1 MSDRTAPS
9 ARPATDAADE
19 RPPLPWW
26 RSGMV
31 WLVLSGPAAVVVAGV
46 VTMVIAVQGADVPI
60 AQAQGSHA
68 PALSARSVQA
78 GKPAP

>member
-1 MSDRTAPS
+1 MSDRTAP
-9 ARPATDAADE
+9 PATTVTASTPAP
-19 RPPLPWW
+19 RPLPWW

-46 VTMVIAVQGADVPI
+46 VTTVIAVQGADVPI